1 MKAKQIA
8 LDEGM
13 HWGDQVADTY
23 FRKAETDIDRHWCEM
38 VDPTLCQ
45 LSYNV
50 VVDIAAGRGRNS
62 SKLAQFAQH
71 IIMRRYQSDNVR
83 CMEIQWR

>member
-38 VDPTLCQ
+38 LILYYANYLT
-45 LSYNV
+45 
-50 VVDIAAGRGRNS
+50 
-62 SKLAQFAQH
+62 
-71 IIMRRYQSDNVR
+71 M
-83 CMEIQWR
+83 